1 MAIPQLNKDHRPR
14 EKLLS
19 KGVKVLSD
27 AELLAIF
34 LRTGVA
40 GTSAIELAAELLEK
54 FSGLSLLLNADVK
67 QFCAI
72 KGLGPAKYCQLHATL
87 ELTKRYLEEQLESE
101 QVFNRPQQVEN
112 FLAVQMSGYQR
123 EVFSIMLLNSQHRL
137 LGYHELFY
145 GTIDSATIH
154 PREVVR
160 LALEKNAAAV
170 IAAHN
175 HPSGATKPSRADIA
189 TTKQLQSALELFDI
203 RLLDH
208 FIIGRG
214 EVSSLA
220 QLGEI

>member
-189 TTKQLQSALELFDI
+189 ITKQLQSALELFDI

-214 EVSSLA
+214 KVSSLA

>member
-175 HPSGATKPSRADIA
+175 HPSGAAKPSPADIA

>member
-1 MAIPQLNKDHRPR
+1 MAIPQLNNDHRPR

-87 ELTKRYLEEQLESE
+87 ELTKRYLEEQLESQ

-189 TTKQLQSALELFDI
+189 ITKQLQSALELFDI

>member
-189 TTKQLQSALELFDI
+189 STKQLQSALELFDI

-214 EVSSLA
+214 KVSSLA

>member
-19 KGVKVLSD
+19 KGVKALSD

-123 EVFSIMLLNSQHRL
+123 EVFSILLLDSQHRL

-154 PREVVR
+154 PREVAR
-160 LALEKNAAAV
+160 LALENNAVAV

-175 HPSGATKPSRADIA
+175 HPSGTSEPSRADIA
-189 TTKQLQSALELFDI
+189 ITKQLQSALALFDI

-214 EVSSLA
+214 EVSSLV

>member
-19 KGVKVLSD
+19 KGVKMLSD

-40 GTSAIELAAELLEK
+40 GASAIELAAELLEK

-175 HPSGATKPSRADIA
+175 HPSGAAKPSPADIA

-214 EVSSLA
+214 KVSSLA

>member
-1 MAIPQLNKDHRPR
+1 MAIPQLNNDHRPR

-189 TTKQLQSALELFDI
+189 STKQLQSALELFDI

>member
-19 KGVKVLSD
+19 KGVKALSD

-123 EVFSIMLLNSQHRL
+123 EVFSILLLDSQHRL

-175 HPSGATKPSRADIA
+175 HPSGAAKPSPADIA

>member
-87 ELTKRYLEEQLESE
+87 ELTRRYLEEQLESE

-175 HPSGATKPSRADIA
+175 HPSGAAKPSPADIA
-189 TTKQLQSALELFDI
+189 ITKQLQSALELFDI

>member
-1 MAIPQLNKDHRPR
+1 
-14 EKLLS
+14 
-19 KGVKVLSD
+19 
-27 AELLAIF
+27 
-34 LRTGVA
+34 
-40 GTSAIELAAELLEK
+40 
-54 FSGLSLLLNADVK
+54 LLLNADVK

-175 HPSGATKPSRADIA
+175 HPSGAAKPSPADIA

>member
-19 KGVKVLSD
+19 KGVKMLSD

-40 GTSAIELAAELLEK
+40 GASAIELLEK

-189 TTKQLQSALELFDI
+189 ITKQLQSALELFDI

>member
-19 KGVKVLSD
+19 KGVKMLSD

-40 GTSAIELAAELLEK
+40 GASAIELAAELLEK

-189 TTKQLQSALELFDI
+189 STKQLQSALELFDI

-214 EVSSLA
+214 KVSSLA

>member
-175 HPSGATKPSRADIA
+175 HPSGATKPSPADIA
-189 TTKQLQSALELFDI
+189 ITKQLQSALELFDI

>member
-189 TTKQLQSALELFDI
+189 ITKQLQSALELFDI

>member
-112 FLAVQMSGYQR
+112 FLAVQMNGYQR

-189 TTKQLQSALELFDI
+189 ITKQLQSALALFDI

>member
-175 HPSGATKPSRADIA
+175 HPSGATKPSRADIVI
-189 TTKQLQSALELFDI
+189 TKQLQSALELFDI

>member
-175 HPSGATKPSRADIA
+175 HPSGAAKPSPADIA

-214 EVSSLA
+214 KVSSLA